1 MAVTPS
7 RTTSSVWT
15 PGQNVGRSIEF
26 SSTCWLI
33 QRGKEWLLWDTGVPE
48 SALNDPKGWSTLPK
62 LIVYHLDKTLTDQL
76 AAIGLKTTDITY
88 VALSHTHGDHIGNVR
103 LFPDSTVLMQRAE
116 YAWISSPDGPND
128 NVNQLK
134 ALARKLL
141 GTPKHLKL
149 LDGERPADT
158 EEIMVAANSLT
169 AAAAS
174 IVGHRVQTTSLES
187 TSATTTYHR
196 MTVDGVGVFYREA
209 GPKKAPAIVLLH
221 GFPSSSREFDTLIPL
236 LATRY
241 HLIAPDFPG
250 FGQSDAPPPSSY
262 AYTFDNLARTIN
274 RLLEQLTINKYTL
287 YLHDYGGPVGF
298 RIILAHPER
307 LQALI
312 IQNANAYK
320 EGLGA
325 KWAGIAQYWADP
337 KAHPEVFDA
346 FVSLTA
352 TEQRHTLGTSHPERY
367 NPDTWTDEYAH
378 LSRPGQ
384 REIQADLLYD
394 YRANVASYSG
404 WQAWLREHK
413 PPTLVV
419 WGRNDPS
426 FIAPGAEAFERDLP
440 DAEIHL
446 LDAGHF
452 ALDEKNDEIAS
463 LILAF
468 LAKHLI

>member
-1 MAVTPS
+1 M
-7 RTTSSVWT
+7 TT
-15 PGQNVGRSIEF
+15 RIF
-26 SSTCWLI
+26 L
-33 QRGKEWLLWDTGVPE
+33 
-48 SALNDPKGWSTLPK
+48 
-62 LIVYHLDKTLTDQL
+62 
-76 AAIGLKTTDITY
+76 
-88 VALSHTHGDHIGNVR
+88 
-103 LFPDSTVLMQRAE
+103 
-116 YAWISSPDGPND
+116 
-128 NVNQLK
+128 
-134 ALARKLL
+134 
-141 GTPKHLKL
+141 
-149 LDGERPADT
+149 
-158 EEIMVAANSLT
+158 
-169 AAAAS
+169 AAAAGLFL
-174 IVGHRVQTTSLES
+174 GHPTQATSLKS

-209 GPKKAPAIVLLH
+209 GPKNAPTIVLLH

-262 AYTFDNLARTIN
+262 MYTFDSLAKTIN
-274 RLLEQLTINKYTL
+274 DLLEQFKINKYAF

-307 LQALI
+307 VQALV

-337 KAHPEVFDA
+337 KAHPEVVDT

-352 TEQRHTLGTSHPERY
+352 TEQRHTLGTSHPDRY

-378 LSRPGQ
+378 LSKPGQ
-384 REIQADLLYD
+384 HEIQAALLYD
-394 YRANVASYSG
+394 YRTNVASYPA

-426 FIAPGAEAFERDLP
+426 FIAPGAEAFKRDLP

-452 ALDEKNDEIAS
+452 ALDEKDDEIAS
-463 LILAF
+463 SHSRVLGPRPSWRWRQWRSVTICRELNDSDQIITCEHGGTDRETTPGLSSKDLVSHRPAQCS
-468 LAKHLI
+468 AADDRHRGRSAACQRSRTWR

>member
-1 MAVTPS
+1 MKKT
-7 RTTSSVWT
+7 R
-15 PGQNVGRSIEF
+15 I
-26 SSTCWLI
+26 
-33 QRGKEWLLWDTGVPE
+33 LL
-48 SALNDPKGWSTLPK
+48 
-62 LIVYHLDKTLTDQL
+62 
-76 AAIGLKTTDITY
+76 
-88 VALSHTHGDHIGNVR
+88 
-103 LFPDSTVLMQRAE
+103 
-116 YAWISSPDGPND
+116 
-128 NVNQLK
+128 
-134 ALARKLL
+134 
-141 GTPKHLKL
+141 
-149 LDGERPADT
+149 
-158 EEIMVAANSLT
+158 
-169 AAAAS
+169 AAAAA
-174 IVGHRVQTTSLES
+174 IVAAHAVQAAAMES

-196 MTVDGVGVFYREA
+196 VTVDGVGIFYREA
-209 GPKKAPAIVLLH
+209 GANDAPTIVLLH

-262 AYTFDNLARTIN
+262 AYTFDQMAKTTNN
-274 RLLEQLTINKYTL
+274 LLEQLKIYKYTFF
-287 YLHDYGGPVGF
+287 LHDYGGPVGF

-312 IQNANAYK
+312 VQNANAYK

-325 KWAGIAQYWADP
+325 KWAGIAEYWADP
-337 KAHPEVFDA
+337 KAHREVFDA
-346 FVSLTA
+346 FVSLAA
-352 TEQRHTLGTSHPERY
+352 TEQRHTLGTSHRDRY

-384 REIQADLLYD
+384 HEIQANLLYD
-394 YRANVASYSG
+394 YRTNVAAYPA
-404 WQAWLREHK
+404 WQAWLRERK

-426 FIAPGAEAFERDLP
+426 FIAAGAEAYRRDLP

-463 LILAF
+463 LILEF
-468 LAKHLI
+468 LSKHSVYR

>member
-1 MAVTPS
+1 
-7 RTTSSVWT
+7 
-15 PGQNVGRSIEF
+15 
-26 SSTCWLI
+26 
-33 QRGKEWLLWDTGVPE
+33 
-48 SALNDPKGWSTLPK
+48 
-62 LIVYHLDKTLTDQL
+62 
-76 AAIGLKTTDITY
+76 
-88 VALSHTHGDHIGNVR
+88 
-103 LFPDSTVLMQRAE
+103 
-116 YAWISSPDGPND
+116 
-128 NVNQLK
+128 
-134 ALARKLL
+134 
-141 GTPKHLKL
+141 
-149 LDGERPADT
+149 
-158 EEIMVAANSLT
+158 MVAATSLT
-169 AAAAS
+169 AAAPP
-174 IVGHRVQTTSLES
+174 IVGHRAQTTSLES

-196 MTVDGVGVFYREA
+196 IAVDGVGVFYRQA
-209 GPKKAPAIVLLH
+209 GPKNAPAIVLLH

-262 AYTFDNLARTIN
+262 AYTFDNLAKTIN
-274 RLLEQLTINKYTL
+274 RLLELLKINRYTL

-298 RIILAHPER
+298 RIISAHPDR
-307 LQALI
+307 LRALI
-312 IQNANAYK
+312 IQNANAYR
-320 EGLGA
+320 EGPGA
-325 KWAGIAQYWADP
+325 KRAGIAQYWADP
-337 KAHPEVFDA
+337 KVHPEVFGA

-352 TEQRHTLGTSHPERY
+352 TEQRHTLGTSERY

-394 YRANVASYSG
+394 YRTNVASYSV

-468 LAKHLI
+468 LAKHSI